1 MIFVGFFRREKRS
14 NKGWYNIRAG
24 RVENHRWVLAYR
36 VQFFVS
42 FYVPCLIQST
52 LGNHP
57 WLLKPQYFAFTH
69 NFHHCQHR
77 QRDIMYVTYIH
88 ERHIPLESSIFCG
101 LTSKWTIYFEC
112 INSNAWANC
121 RVKFF
126 DSSSVK
132 VFRSPTQY
140 SKISPPIALKNYFRM
155 SDFFYLTLQC
165 FNGDGNSG
173 IMTIRLFNLIPL
185 WSSLFKTKR
194 YPTQR
199 RGYKNKK
206 IMPLFLDKLGVY

>member
-69 NFHHCQHR
+69 NFHNCQHR

-155 SDFFYLTLQC
+155 SDFFIWLYSVSTGTEIPELWRYDYSIWSHC
-165 FNGDGNSG
+165 EG
-173 IMTIRLFNLIPL
+173 LFTN
-185 WSSLFKTKR
+185 
-194 YPTQR
+194 
-199 RGYKNKK
+199 
-206 IMPLFLDKLGVY
+206 